1 MKLWN
6 TSRHP
11 RWGGRFAVAAL
22 MLLLWVGTFA
32 LTVSPELHH
41 LLHPDSQA
49 PNHNCLITQ
58 IQQHPVLAG
67 FATITAPVPAPAE
80 VPATG
85 SAEVQFLPASD
96 HRLSPSRAPPFLF
109 SSPTVV
115 G

>member
-1 MKLWN
+1 VKFWG

-11 RWGGRFAVAAL
+11 RWGGRLAVAGV

-41 LLHPDSQA
+41 LLHQDSQS
-49 PNHNCLITQ
+49 PNHNCLVTQ
-58 IQQHPVLAG
+58 IQQHPLLAG
-67 FATITAPVPAPAE
+67 FAAIIAPLPAPVAE
-80 VPATG
+80 TAACR
-85 SAEVQFLPASD
+85 AEVQFLPASD
-96 HRLSPSRAPPFLF
+96 RRLSPSRAPPFLF